1 MTRIEFK
8 IPSPLPHD
16 AQQVEHQQKVGKAH
30 STLGVSLMLN
40 GHKSGAAA
48 IAGTV
53 SLVKVSLEQ
62 ATDPKGYL
70 AAGDARLALRELAK
84 SLVNTKG
91 QVQSGYMSL
100 STDGKTLSNTSR
112 WSPGDRGGAISTVRD
127 LIQRAY
133 GHRTAALGMNESLD
147 AAIDRYLDRSGGK
160 LGTRSLVALVRDL
173 EYKVAGETGFLSGIR
188 VGKTRLDIQSVQA
201 DGLPRHPD
209 QALTKLLDLYEGQPA
224 QLLEAEKAV
233 IQREYPWAEGTLVGE
248 MPISY
253 GQQDYRITG
262 FADFKVMERLAQER
276 RMAPEAFMDLLKR
289 QGPDV
294 LIDPAGRSHPAA
306 LGKQLY
312 QNMVAAFNTAA
323 TLDDFHNA
331 VSELGLKTFDATRAE
346 RAALTSLPQFQAGTL
361 QGDAVQALKDLGAGL
376 TPQQLAVPTEAGSA
390 QWPEFDMPQ
399 WEGQDGL
406 SGAQALYRWGASLL
420 FTGLNQ
426 QGRSDDFGPLND
438 LLQDMAGQALGA
450 ESAIE
455 FAEQL
460 EHLIGSVPAHSA
472 LAFGRDC
479 LVQALGWGPGHALP
493 YESATAVADHPLTQL
508 RRHPFLQNSDAPAMK
523 P

>member
-1 MTRIEFK
+1 MTRIDFK

-16 AQQVEHQQKVGKAH
+16 AQQVEHQQMVGKGHA
-30 STLGVSLMLN
+30 TVGISLMLN
-40 GHKSGAAA
+40 GDKSGAAA
-48 IAGTV
+48 VAGTV

-70 AAGDARLALRELAK
+70 AAGDARFALRELAK
-84 SLVNTKG
+84 SLINTKG

-112 WSPGDRGGAISTVRD
+112 WSSGDRDGAISTVRG
-127 LIQRAY
+127 LIQQAY
-133 GHRTAALGMNESLD
+133 GHRMAALGMNESLD

-173 EYKVAGETGFLSGIR
+173 ECKLIGETEFLAGIQ
-188 VGKTRLDIQSVQA
+188 VGKARLDIQSVQA
-201 DGLPRHPD
+201 ESLPRHPD
-209 QALTKLLDLYEGQPA
+209 QALKKLLDLYEEQEP

-233 IQREYPWAEGTLVGE
+233 IQREYPWAEGTQVGE

-276 RMAPEAFMDLLKR
+276 RMAPEDFMALLQR

-294 LIDPAGRSHPAA
+294 LIDPAGRSHPAN

-323 TLDDFHNA
+323 TLDDFHET
-331 VSELGLKTFDATRAE
+331 VSELSFKTFDALRAE
-346 RAALTSLPQFQAGTL
+346 RAALTSLPHFPAGTL
-361 QGDAVQALKDLGAGL
+361 QGAAVQALKDLGAGL

-390 QWPEFDMPQ
+390 QWPQFEMPQ
-399 WEGQDGL
+399 WQGQEAF
-406 SGAQALYRWGASLL
+406 SGAQALYRWGTSLL
-420 FTGLNQ
+420 FTGLKQ
-426 QGRSDDFGPLND
+426 QGRSDDLGPLND
-438 LLQDMAGQALGA
+438 LLQDMAGQALDGD
-450 ESAIE
+450 SAIE
-455 FAEQL
+455 FAEEL
-460 EHLIGSVPAHSA
+460 ERLIGSVPAQSA

-479 LVQALGWGPGHALP
+479 LVQALSWGPGHALP
-493 YESATAVADHPLTQL
+493 YENGSAPADHPLSQL
-508 RRHPFLQNSDAPAMK
+508 RRHPFLRASDAPAPK